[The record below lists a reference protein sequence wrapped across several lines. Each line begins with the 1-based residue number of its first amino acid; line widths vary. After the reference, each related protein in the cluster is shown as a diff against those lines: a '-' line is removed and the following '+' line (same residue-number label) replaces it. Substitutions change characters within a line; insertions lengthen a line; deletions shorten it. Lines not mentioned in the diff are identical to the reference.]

1 VSDHSTRVVVV
12 GAGPNGLT
20 MAFYLAKAGLQPL
33 VLEARD
39 TVGGGAITAEIATG
53 FKGPVLAHAIGPL
66 RASVVRDMG
75 LERRV
80 QFVRPDPRLAALS
93 PDGRALVFSTDVART
108 AESIGAFSAKDA
120 ARYPEFCATLARLG
134 AFLSPILEST
144 PPSLGSPAAGEVWD
158 LLKTG
163 KRFRSL
169 GRDDA
174 FRLLRWGP
182 MAAADLV
189 AEWFESDLLEAVVAS
204 RGVFGVAQGPWSA
217 GTGAVLLLNAAMD
230 PAPGG
235 SSVTVMGGP
244 GALTRAMA
252 EAAREAGAEIRTS
265 AAVKQILTRD
275 GRVTGVLLAD
285 GSEIP
290 ARAVVSRGDSRS
302 TFLALVDPMDLE
314 PGFLTKVRNYRAPGV
329 VAKVNLALSALPS
342 FRGVANPADLHGRIH
357 IGPSIDYLERA
368 FDASKYGRVSEEPWL
383 DIAIPTLNE
392 PSLALGG
399 RHVMS
404 VYVQYAPYSL
414 RRAGLFAPPER
425 RAGLYAPPTDAAG
438 SRAGLHAPPQWDD
451 AREDLAATVL
461 RTLEGYAP
469 GIGALVEHQQVIT
482 PLDLE
487 RTYGYAGGHILHGEP
502 SLDQLYAMRPI
513 LGWAQ
518 YRTPIEGLF
527 LCGAGT
533 HPGGGITGG
542 SGQNAAREIVKKL
555 KA

>member
-1 VSDHSTRVVVV
+1 LNDHSTNVVII
-12 GAGPNGLT
+12 GGGPNGLT
-20 MAFYLAKAGLQPL
+20 TAFYLARAGFKPL

-53 FKGPVLAHAIGPL
+53 FKGPILAHAIGPL
-66 RASVVRDMG
+66 RQSVVRDMG

-80 QFVRPDPRLAALS
+80 EFFRPDPRLVALS
-93 PDGRALVFSTDVART
+93 PDGRALVFSTDVVRT
-108 AESIGAFSAKDA
+108 VEAIGGFSSKDA

-134 AFLSPILEST
+134 AFLAPILEAT

-169 GRDDA
+169 GREDA

-189 AEWFESDLLEAVVAS
+189 AEWFEGDLLEAVAAS

-217 GTGAVLLLNAAMD
+217 GTGAVLLLNAAVD

-235 SSVTVMGGP
+235 SSVTVTGGP

-252 EAAREAGAEIRTS
+252 EAAREAGAGIRTGAS
-265 AAVKQILTRD
+265 VRQILTRD

-290 ARAVVSRGDSRS
+290 ASAVVSSADPRS
-302 TFLALVDPMDLE
+302 TFLKLLNPMDLE
-314 PGFLTKVRNYRAPGV
+314 PGFLTKVRNYRSPGV
-329 VAKVNLALSALPS
+329 VAKVNLALGALPS

-368 FDASKYGRVSEEPWL
+368 FDASKYGRIPEEPWL
-383 DIAIPTLNE
+383 DVAIPTLNE
-392 PSLALGG
+392 PALALGG

-404 VYVQYAPYSL
+404 VHVQYAPYTLRDGQTWDALRGSL
-414 RRAGLFAPPER
+414 G
-425 RAGLYAPPTDAAG
+425 
-438 SRAGLHAPPQWDD
+438 
-451 AREDLAATVL
+451 ATVL
-461 RTLEGYAP
+461 RTLEAYAP

-487 RTYGYAGGHILHGEP
+487 QTYGYAGGHILHGEP

-518 YRTPIEGLF
+518 YRTPIERLF

-542 SGQNAAREIVKKL
+542 SGQNAAREIAKRL
-555 KA
+555 KP

>member
-1 VSDHSTRVVVV
+1 VSDHPTRVVIV

-20 MAFYLAKAGLQPL
+20 AAFCLAKAGLKPL

-39 TVGGGAITAEIATG
+39 TVGGGAVTGEIATG
-53 FKGPVLAHAIGPL
+53 FKGPILAHAIGPL

-80 QFVRPDPRLAALS
+80 EFVRPDPRLVALS

-108 AESIGAFSAKDA
+108 TESIGAFSSKDA

-144 PPSLGSPAAGEVWD
+144 PPSLGSPGAGEAWD

-169 GRDDA
+169 GREDA

-189 AEWFESDLLEAVVAS
+189 AEWFEGDLLEAVVAS

-252 EAAREAGAEIRTS
+252 DAAREAGAEIRTS
-265 AAVKQILTRD
+265 ATVTGILSRD
-275 GRVTGVLLAD
+275 GRVTGVVLAD

-290 ARAVVSRGDSRS
+290 ARAVVSSADPRS
-302 TFLALVDPMDLE
+302 TFLKLLDPMDLE
-314 PGFLTKVRNYRAPGV
+314 PGFLTKVRNYRSAGV
-329 VAKVNLALSALPS
+329 VAKVNLALGALPS

-368 FDASKYGRVSEEPWL
+368 FDASKYGRVSEDPWL
-383 DIAIPTLNE
+383 DIAIPTLIE
-392 PSLALGG
+392 PSLSLGG

-404 VYVQYAPYSL
+404 VYVQYAPYTLRDGQTWDELRGSL
-414 RRAGLFAPPER
+414 G
-425 RAGLYAPPTDAAG
+425 
-438 SRAGLHAPPQWDD
+438 
-451 AREDLAATVL
+451 ATVL
-461 RTLEGYAP
+461 RTLEAYAP
-469 GIGALVEHQQVIT
+469 GIGAMIEHQQVIT

-487 RTYGYAGGHILHGEP
+487 QTYGYAGGHILHGEP

-518 YRTPIEGLF
+518 YRTPIAGLF

-533 HPGGGITGG
+533 HPGGAITGG
-542 SGQNAAREIVKKL
+542 SGQNAAREIARGL
-555 KA
+555 KGKG